1 MPAAAYAPPEWA
13 RALQASAASAGAGGG
28 AGPARTPR
36 GYRAGVAHD
45 LWSLGAVLF
54 EVATGWG
61 LWQSRRASDALAPHT
76 LAALASWD
84 HHARGRVLQG
94 LQVPRHA
101 NPIHPHLTLHEYHW
115 VPHTPLFSSPRLS
128 SERASQPSKLLRE
141 RLDGL
146 DALSDDK
153 WFVKTV

>member
-13 RALQASAASAGAGGG
+13 RALQASAASAGAAAGGG
-28 AGPARTPR
+28 QTPGPASIPR
-36 GYRAGVAHD
+36 GYKAGVAHD

-84 HHARGRVLQG
+84 DHARGRVLQG

-101 NPIHPHLTLHEYHW
+101 NPYTLTL
-115 VPHTPLFSSPRLS
+115 PHMNTIGFHTRRFFLPP
-128 SERASQPSKLLRE
+128 
-141 RLDGL
+141 
-146 DALSDDK
+146 
-153 WFVKTV
+153 FVV